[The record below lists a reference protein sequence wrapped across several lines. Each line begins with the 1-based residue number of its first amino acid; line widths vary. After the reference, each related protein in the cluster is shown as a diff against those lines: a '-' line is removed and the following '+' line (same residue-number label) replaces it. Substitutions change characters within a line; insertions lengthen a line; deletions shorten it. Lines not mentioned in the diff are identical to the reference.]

1 MHTKSNWEPPQAFLN
16 KSNDMTAVFNDISI
30 VILTSHALVE
40 MSLKMDKLE
49 PENPKV
55 SISSTEREKHQEYVK
70 KRLNEFRGSDRRHVA
85 VIKFQAFQ
93 LNGDGSIGHELC
105 YPAYSNKVVNQRSTQ
120 HGELKIIRI
129 SRSLESCRGGK
140 SRLIDRE
147 LLLFTSKIKKGVN
160 VRFYDHEGWAKDV
173 EPSLIHEQ
181 TAVSVLVP
189 PYKCQDLKEEV
200 QVHIRLV
207 RQHTSMQD
215 EELCGEDVSEPVT
228 MKYQPVDVDVGV
240 EAYRVGVKRCKL
252 ET

>member
-105 YPAYSNKVVNQRSTQ
+105 YPAYSNKVVNQS
-120 HGELKIIRI
+120 
-129 SRSLESCRGGK
+129 
-140 SRLIDRE
+140 
-147 LLLFTSKIKKGVN
+147 VN